1 MVDSVALLVDA
12 TEGVMAQTKFVLR
25 KAIGRGLR
33 PLVVLNKVDRESAR
47 PDAVTD
53 ELFDTMVAMGVR
65 ARRAPAAFLSKPA
78 RAPAVA
84 CAPFQARPEHARGP
98 RARARA
104 TSHPCARRAPP
115 ARARACSAPLSPG
128 RERAR
133 SSVRTLPSRLPPCA
147 RALCVCGWGCARA

>member
-65 ARRAPAAFLSKPA
+65 ARA
-78 RAPAVA
+78 RAPPR
-84 CAPFQARPEHARGP
+84 CWPP
-98 RARARA
+98 RA
-104 TSHPCARRAPP
+104 
-115 ARARACSAPLSPG
+115 L
-128 RERAR
+128 
-133 SSVRTLPSRLPPCA
+133 
-147 RALCVCGWGCARA
+147 